1 MLAARMTVVVMATL
15 LCDVTRSQQQQQQQQ
30 QAATALRYRVTE
42 NCRVGT
48 TVGTTVGDV
57 VTDSRLRD
65 ELPRSVLPRLTF
77 SLLTRP
83 AALPLDVGRHDG
95 VLVTTGNVDREA
107 VTSCR
112 QRASCD
118 VTVDVTVQPVT
129 YFRIIKVTVKVTDVA
144 LWTHHQGCGRSG
156 RCQRQ
161 RASVHRR

>member
-1 MLAARMTVVVMATL
+1 MTVVVMATL
-15 LCDVTRSQQQQQQQQ
+15 LCDVTRSQQQQQQ

-83 AALPLDVGRHDG
+83 APPHS
-95 VLVTTGNVDREA
+95 VT
-107 VTSCR
+107 
-112 QRASCD
+112 
-118 VTVDVTVQPVT
+118 
-129 YFRIIKVTVKVTDVA
+129 
-144 LWTHHQGCGRSG
+144 
-156 RCQRQ
+156 
-161 RASVHRR
+161 

>member
-15 LCDVTRSQQQQQQQQ
+15 LCDVTRSQQQQQQ

-83 AALPLDVGRHDG
+83 APPHS
-95 VLVTTGNVDREA
+95 VT
-107 VTSCR
+107 
-112 QRASCD
+112 
-118 VTVDVTVQPVT
+118 
-129 YFRIIKVTVKVTDVA
+129 
-144 LWTHHQGCGRSG
+144 
-156 RCQRQ
+156 
-161 RASVHRR
+161 

>member
-1 MLAARMTVVVMATL
+1 MTVGHVTTHLLAA
-15 LCDVTRSQQQQQQQQ
+15 
-30 QAATALRYRVTE
+30 
-42 NCRVGT
+42 
-48 TVGTTVGDV
+48 
-57 VTDSRLRD
+57 
-65 ELPRSVLPRLTF
+65 